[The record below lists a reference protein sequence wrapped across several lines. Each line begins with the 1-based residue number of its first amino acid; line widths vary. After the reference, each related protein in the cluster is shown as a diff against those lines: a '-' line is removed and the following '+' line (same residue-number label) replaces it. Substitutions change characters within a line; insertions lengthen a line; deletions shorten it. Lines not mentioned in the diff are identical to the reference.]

1 LEIGSSFQ
9 KTKHRRTSGEETLST
24 ERFARRLSPRA
35 SMQAS
40 VLAFALA
47 GVLGAPALAQTQS
60 QAQAPDDIRV
70 EEIVVTAQ
78 KRAES
83 LQDVPIS
90 VAATTGEKLEAQ
102 GVKDLEGLSGYVPG
116 VQIGKGAINTQINI
130 RGIGSGSNRG
140 FEQSVGMY
148 VDGVYMGRDRQFR
161 APFMDL
167 DRVEILRGPQGTL
180 FGRNT
185 IGGAISV
192 ITKDPSLSDGFGGDA
207 SLRWEGESNTVQLNG
222 AATVPLGEDAALR
235 LAVQRRSGDGYIHN
249 VTRGRDEPGVDE
261 TAIRGTLL
269 WRPTDK
275 FTAKVKFSALD
286 SDIAGMNAV
295 VTRFTK
301 VTGTVTPPSPLSS
314 LIFANVPVVE
324 PRFSVADPYKSFRDD
339 PTVANWSGRDDNLKT
354 KSQLGVIDLQY
365 DLSDKLT
372 LTSITGY
379 SAYKT
384 HDGIDLDFLP
394 IRFIFRNEQQDFSQY
409 SQEFRLTS
417 NLGGAIDFMGG
428 VYAETQKLSQDGALL
443 INSRLG
449 FLPASAFAGGAT
461 AGVYPLLPA
470 NVISRNSHFSQDTD
484 NLAAFGE
491 VRWRPADKFMVT
503 LGGRWSKE
511 TKDFTKQTW
520 FGADAS
526 PQGLFVAPAS
536 ITQENV
542 LLLYFKALDASNNLV
557 NAVDTRKASG
567 FDPSI
572 KVQYDV
578 TDDVMTYA
586 TYSQGRKSGGF
597 NGNDDQRLSNTATPW
612 TALTPAGLSTRNPA
626 YDPTKPGDGFEYKPE
641 TAKSFE
647 VGVKSRL
654 LDGRATLN
662 LAAFS
667 TKYEDLQVTVFQ
679 GASYVVANAKGSK
692 IQGFEADGQVRAT
705 HELTFS
711 ASLAYLDFKFSD
723 YANAG
728 CTAQQISEKPAPCVQ
743 DLSGQTNAFA
753 PKWSGNIAVD
763 WKHPVGESL
772 EVRLNADANYRASH
786 YLDYDLDPA
795 SHQASRTRINARIAL
810 GSQSGQWEVAAFGQ
824 NLTDKAT
831 FTTVSDIPLTPG
843 GFASFVQ
850 EPRTY
855 GIELRTRF

>member
-1 LEIGSSFQ
+1 LFTDRI
-9 KTKHRRTSGEETLST
+9 
-24 ERFARRLSPRA
+24 ARRLRPRV

-47 GVLGAPALAQTQS
+47 GVLGTPALAQTQA
-60 QAQAPDDIRV
+60 QTQAPASDDIRV
-70 EEIVVTAQ
+70 EEIIVTAQ

-90 VAATTGEKLEAQ
+90 VAATTGDKLEAQ

-192 ITKDPSLSDGFGGDA
+192 VTADPSLGDGFSGDA
-207 SLRWEGESNTVQLNG
+207 ALRWEGESHGLQLNA
-222 AATVPLGEDAALR
+222 AATVPLGDDAALR
-235 LAVQRRSGDGYIHN
+235 LAVQRRTADGYIRN
-249 VTRGRDEPGVDE
+249 VTRNRDEPGLDE

-269 WRPTDK
+269 WKPTDR
-275 FTAKVKFSALD
+275 FSAKLKFSALD
-286 SDIAGMNAV
+286 SDVAGMNAV

-301 VTGTVTPPSPLSS
+301 VTGTVTPPSALSN

-324 PRFSVADPYKSFRDD
+324 PRFSVADPFKSFRDD
-339 PTVANWSGRDDNLKT
+339 PNVANWSGRDDDLKT
-354 KSQLGVIDLQY
+354 KSQLGVIDLEY
-365 DLSDKLT
+365 DLTDKLS

-384 HDGIDLDFLP
+384 HDGLDLDFLP

-417 NLGGAIDFMGG
+417 NLGGKVDFMGG
-428 VYAETQKLSQDGALL
+428 VYAETQKLSQDGDLL

-449 FLPASAFAGGAT
+449 FLPASAFAGGPT
-461 AGVYPLLPA
+461 AAVYPLLPA
-470 NVISRNSHFSQDTD
+470 NVITRDSHFSQKTD

-491 VRWRPADKFMVT
+491 VRWRPVDRMMVT
-503 LGGRWSKE
+503 LGGRWSTE
-511 TKDFTKQTW
+511 TKDFTKKVW

-526 PQGLFVAPAS
+526 PQGLFKPPAS
-536 ITQENV
+536 VTQENV
-542 LLLYFKALDASNNLV
+542 LLLYFKALDPNNNLV
-557 NAVDTRKASG
+557 DAVASRKETG
-567 FDPSI
+567 FDPSL
-572 KVQYDV
+572 KVQWDV
-578 TDDVMTYA
+578 NDDIMTYA

-647 VGVKSRL
+647 AGVKSRL

-692 IQGFEADGQVRAT
+692 IQGFEADGQLRTT

-711 ASLAYLDFKFSD
+711 GSLAYLDFKFSD

-743 DLSGQTNAFA
+743 DLSGKTNAYA
-753 PKWSGNIAVD
+753 PKWSGNVAVD
-763 WKHPVGESL
+763 WKHPVGDSL
-772 EVRLNADANYRASH
+772 EVRLNADANYRSSH

-795 SHQASRTRINARIAL
+795 SKQPSQVRMNARIAL
-810 GSQSGQWEVAAFGQ
+810 ANPSGRWEVAAFGQ

-850 EPRTY
+850 DPRTY